1 MPYDIIQASEVLEH
15 PSVQSVLE
23 IAKDL
28 IYQNKILNTELLYN
42 TAKKKLGIPRKGLLT
57 IIQTLLNRKILVEG
71 SKYTK
76 DTVLNNRFRRKLY
89 EFIKNNLGTHFSHI
103 KNYVDFSR
111 EGKNASPGRLIW
123 HLEMLLKFNLIK
135 KVKVKNYT
143 LFLPVEVGE
152 DDGLVNF
159 ILRDEINYKIIAKLL
174 ETNMVKVA
182 DVYKEL
188 GEKRELVYYRVKNL
202 IDFEILIYK
211 DTSNKSV
218 KLNPKIIELIKRI
231 MRNRKE

>member
-103 KNYVDFSR
+103 KNHLDFSR

-159 ILRDEINYKIIAKLL
+159 ILRDEINYKIISKLL
-174 ETNMVKVA
+174 ESTVIKLA
-182 DVYKEL
+182 DIYKEIE
-188 GEKRELVYYRVKNL
+188 EKRELVYYRVKNL
-202 IDFEILIYK
+202 IEFEILLYE
-211 DTSNKSV
+211 DVSNKCV
-218 KLNPKIIELIKRI
+218 KFNPKLLNIINKI
-231 MRNRKE
+231 MKNDME